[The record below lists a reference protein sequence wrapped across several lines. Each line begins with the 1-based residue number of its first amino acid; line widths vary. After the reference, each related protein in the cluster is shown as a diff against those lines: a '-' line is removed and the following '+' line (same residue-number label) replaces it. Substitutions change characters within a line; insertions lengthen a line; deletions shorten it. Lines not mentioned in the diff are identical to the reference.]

1 VVTGVGAVIALGLP
15 VLLAA
20 HPMHTSVTEVTQD
33 ASTRSVVVTLRVFA
47 DDFGTV
53 APDRVGPGAEAY
65 VRAHFELTGPKGA
78 PVALRWEGATLSGDV
93 VQIRL
98 SADVRGGLSGTRV
111 RTTLLCERFSDQV
124 NIVRATYGGRTTS
137 LLFTRGDQAKALP

>member
-111 RTTLLCERFSDQV
+111 RTTLLWERFSDQV

>member
-1 VVTGVGAVIALGLP
+1 VVTGAGPVIALGLR
-15 VLLAA
+15 VLLTA

-47 DDFGTV
+47 DDFGSA

-78 PVALRWEGATLSGDV
+78 LVALRWEGATLSGDV

-98 SADVRGGLSGTRV
+98 RADLPGGLRGTRV
-111 RTTLLCERFSDQV
+111 RTTLLCERFPDQV